1 MRMFRAWGRR
11 VLLVIGL
18 MVLIFMVMDLNT
30 RIARLTQLRAQMEYE
45 QKKLDDLKLEQAEL
59 EIKID
64 YATSD
69 AAVEKWAREEGHMK
83 KAGDIVIVPLPD
95 SSYEPEPVV
104 SVSANVKYTG
114 WANVARCYMRDRPE

>member
-104 SVSANVKYTG
+104 EVIPVEEPVSNWEAWMQWLSITS
-114 WANVARCYMRDRPE
+114 P